1 MPVATAP
8 PSAAPEPS
16 KPTGNLAGSG
26 VEKKGETK
34 TEKHSGGAAMSRIA
48 DMLGG
53 AAALKVAEDRASG
66 LQAQLK
72 EVKAA
77 VEVAQRVLREQVGQ
91 RSHSRRRVA
100 VQHDSKP

>member
-1 MPVATAP
+1 ME
-8 PSAAPEPS
+8 AARENES
-16 KPTGNLAGSG
+16 RVRTLENESQLKLKESEESG
-26 VEKKGETK
+26 ARKLREAEQSEARKRAEAI
-34 TEKHSGGAAMSRIA
+34 AAH
-48 DMLGG
+48 